1 MAYSTHTLHRRKLL
15 LVKQAT
21 IGIVLLLAVAASAVE
36 QQQQHTRPV
45 LRSTRDL
52 ATYVGTYPCNNGL
65 LEQSVIL
72 DALRKVLG
80 ADYAAY
86 REHMQVSGCSALR
99 KIDGFLFVDVSQ
111 SGVGGYTSY
120 LYVRLNDGAVFLF
133 WLNSTVSEKHWK
145 FYGARPIPA
154 TVSRNVESELNE
166 GWGHVAYF
174 TVRGEDVDIDFDKRR
189 ITSPQRTDRD

>member
-1 MAYSTHTLHRRKLL
+1 MRKT
-15 LVKQAT
+15 AIIT
-21 IGIVLLLAVAASAVE
+21 ILLLAVAASAVG
-36 QQQQHTRPV
+36 QQQHTRPV

-52 ATYVGTYPCNNGL
+52 ANYVGTYPCNNGL
-65 LEQSVIL
+65 LDQRVLL

-99 KIDGFLFVDVSQ
+99 KFDGFLFVDVSQ

-120 LYVRLNDGAVFLF
+120 LYVRLSDGAVFLF
-133 WLNSTVSEKHWK
+133 WLNSPVSEKHCK
-145 FYGARPIPA
+145 FYGARPIPD
-154 TVSRNVESELNE
+154 TVSRSVESELNE

-174 TVRGEDVDIDFDKRR
+174 TVRGENVDIDFDKRHVLFPS
-189 ITSPQRTDRD
+189 TTQP